1 MNQDLYG
8 YEDLSTF
15 EDYFRLNQDFPEA
28 EETTFS
34 NLLFQFKVLYKKWRM
49 KVKGCGV
56 QLLEVLQCSIDGK
69 ESEDGESMGI
79 MKLKENSLGRDDDN
93 TPVFFQFRGGDW
105 RSGGTCHIET
115 PPDFG
120 ASLVPS
126 GHGNI
131 QEKFKDG

>member
-79 MKLKENSLGRDDDN
+79 MKLKENSLGRDDDVER
-93 TPVFFQFRGGDW
+93 TRKH
-105 RSGGTCHIET
+105 R
-115 PPDFG
+115 
-120 ASLVPS
+120 L
-126 GHGNI
+126 
-131 QEKFKDG
+131 